1 MRRRKVTLALAA
13 IGVTGL
19 AGFAAIGLAGGG
31 GDTPAATE
39 LVNGYESPD
48 VDVHRVAEPSV
59 GARTTT
65 AFKRAKAKKPR
76 IAYFETDP
84 FPIADGEAVGDA
96 LSCAGNRRVLG
107 GYFGSDGTDVALT
120 FSAPETNKRWFVGIT
135 NLPDSLGLAAPATQA
150 FEGIVCAKGVK

>member
-1 MRRRKVTLALAA
+1 MRRKLTLALAA

-31 GDTPAATE
+31 GETPAASQ

-48 VDVHRVAEPSV
+48 VAVRRVAEPSV
-59 GARTTT
+59 GARTT
-65 AFKRAKAKKPR
+65 AFARAKAKRVR
-76 IAYFETDP
+76 IAYFETEP
-84 FPIADGEAVGDA
+84 FPIADGAAVGDS
-96 LSCAGNRRVLG
+96 LECAGNRRVLG

-120 FSAPETNKRWFVGIT
+120 FSAPVTKRRWFVGVT
-135 NLPDSLGLAAPATQA
+135 NLPDTVGITPPATEA

>member
-1 MRRRKVTLALAA
+1 MRRKLTLALGA

-31 GDTPAATE
+31 EGTPAATQ
-39 LVNGYESPD
+39 LVNGYESPGA
-48 VDVHRVAEPSV
+48 DVHRVSEPSV
-59 GARTTT
+59 GARTT
-65 AFKRAKAKKPR
+65 AFNRAKAKKVR

-84 FPIADGEAVGDA
+84 FPIADGEAVGDS
-96 LSCAGNRRVLG
+96 LTCAGNRRVLG

-120 FSAPETNKRWFVGIT
+120 FSAPESNKRWFVGVT
-135 NLPDSLGLAAPATQA
+135 NLPDSLGFAAPATQA